1 MNATLLDIP
10 SPGVATRLSEGD
22 LIVITWV
29 GAGLGALFTVLRVA
43 IRLTR
48 MRRLLPDD
56 YFILLAFSF
65 LITNA
70 ILQTIQMPHLYYIIL
85 HPTGS
90 DIAPH
95 ALKYVH
101 YMFAIIGL
109 FWSVLWS
116 VKAAFLALFW
126 AMTNNLPHYRRW
138 WLGIVIFTFG
148 SYAGCWFASAFT
160 CHPPSTYFKFAQ
172 CVKPI
177 DQQGA
182 EIAIIYSTVVDIV
195 TDLMIMGFALSIIWS
210 TNISLNQKVGLGAVF
225 SLGLV
230 IIAFAVVRAIN
241 ITGRSYSDQAG
252 LAVWGIAESSICTHL
267 ENFLE
272 QASADQKAV
281 IVGCLPPFKTFLS
294 RSSSSRASRYPP
306 IYSRYR
312 QKRSV
317 TQTTIS
323 SDIPLRPFSEF
334 VERVPKGE
342 IRVTQGF
349 GVIREEQAEG

>member
-1 MNATLLDIP
+1 MNVTLADIP
-10 SPGVATRLSEGD
+10 SPSGVATRLSEGS

-43 IRLTR
+43 IRLKR
-48 MRRLLPDD
+48 MGRLLPDD
-56 YFILLAFSF
+56 YFIIIACSF

-70 ILQTIQMPHLYYIIL
+70 VLQTIQTPHLYYIVL
-85 HPTGS
+85 NPTGS
-90 DIAPH
+90 DIVSH

-138 WLGIVIFTFG
+138 WLGIVVFTFG

-172 CVKPI
+172 CVKSI
-177 DQQGA
+177 DKQGA
-182 EIAIIYSTVVDIV
+182 KIAIIYSTVVDIV

-210 TNISLNQKVGLGAVF
+210 TKISIHQKVGLGAVF
-225 SLGLV
+225 SLGLI
-230 IIAFAVVRAIN
+230 IIAFALVRAIN

-252 LAVWGIAESSICTHL
+252 LAVWGIAESSI
-267 ENFLE
+267 
-272 QASADQKAV
+272 SV

-306 IYSRYR
+306 LYSRYR
-312 QKRSV
+312 QKRSA

-323 SDIPLRPFSEF
+323 SDIQLRPLSESINK
-334 VERVPKGE
+334 VPKGE
-342 IRVTQGF
+342 IRVAQGF
-349 GVIREEQAEG
+349 GVIREEQVED

>member
-10 SPGVATRLSEGD
+10 EPSGVATRLSEGS
-22 LIVITWV
+22 LVVITWV
-29 GAGLGALFTVLRVA
+29 GAGLGALFTVLRVV

-56 YFILLAFSF
+56 YFILLALSF

-70 ILQTIQMPHLYYIIL
+70 VLQTIQIPHLYYIIL
-85 HPTGS
+85 NPAGN

-95 ALKYVH
+95 ALEYVQ

-126 AMTNNLPHYRRW
+126 AMTNNLPYYRRW
-138 WLGIVIFTFG
+138 WASIVIFTFA

-177 DQQGA
+177 DQQAA

-195 TDLMIMGFALSIIWS
+195 TDLMIMGFALSIVWS
-210 TNISLNQKVGLGAVF
+210 TKISFHHKVGLGAVF
-225 SLGLV
+225 SLGLI

-252 LAVWGIAESSICTHL
+252 LAVWGIAESSI
-267 ENFLE
+267 
-272 QASADQKAV
+272 SV

-294 RSSSSRASRYPP
+294 RGSSRHDSRYPP
-306 IYSRYR
+306 IYSLHR

-317 TQTTIS
+317 TQTTDS
-323 SDIPLRPFSEF
+323 SEIPLQPVPGSTG
-334 VERVPKGE
+334 RVPKGD
-342 IRVTQGF
+342 IHVTRAF
-349 GVIREEQAEG
+349 GVIREERFEG

>member
-10 SPGVATRLSEGD
+10 SPSGVATRLSEGN
-22 LIVITWV
+22 LIVVTWV
-29 GAGLGALFTVLRVA
+29 GAGLGALFTLLRVA

-65 LITNA
+65 LVTNA
-70 ILQTIQMPHLYYIIL
+70 VLQTIQIPHLYYIIL
-85 HPTGS
+85 NPTGS

-126 AMTNNLPHYRRW
+126 TMTNNLTHYRRW
-138 WLGIVIFTFG
+138 WFGIVIFTFA

-177 DQQGA
+177 DQKGA

-210 TNISLNQKVGLGAVF
+210 TNISLHQKVGLGAVF
-225 SLGLV
+225 SLGLI

-252 LAVWGIAESSICTHL
+252 LAVWGIAESSI
-267 ENFLE
+267 
-272 QASADQKAV
+272 SV

-306 IYSRYR
+306 IYYRYR

-323 SDIPLRPFSEF
+323 SDIALRPLSES
-334 VERVPKGE
+334 VDRVPKGE

-349 GVIREEQAEG
+349 GVIREEQVED

>member
-10 SPGVATRLSEGD
+10 SPSGVATRLSEEN

-65 LITNA
+65 LTTNA
-70 ILQTIQMPHLYYIIL
+70 VLQTIQIPHLYYIIL
-85 HPTGS
+85 NPTGS

-177 DQQGA
+177 DQKGA

-210 TNISLNQKVGLGAVF
+210 TKISLHQKVGLGAVF
-225 SLGLV
+225 SLGLI

-252 LAVWGIAESSICTHL
+252 LAVWGIAESSI
-267 ENFLE
+267 
-272 QASADQKAV
+272 SV

-323 SDIPLRPFSEF
+323 SDIALRPLSES
-334 VERVPKGE
+334 VDRVPKGE

-349 GVIREEQAEG
+349 GVIREEQVEH

>member
-10 SPGVATRLSEGD
+10 SPSGVATRLSEGN
-22 LIVITWV
+22 LVVITWV
-29 GAGLGALFTVLRVA
+29 GAGLGTLFTVLRVA

-48 MRRLLPDD
+48 MRRLLSDD
-56 YFILLAFSF
+56 YFILLSLSF

-70 ILQTIQMPHLYYIIL
+70 VLQTLQIPHLYYIIL
-85 HPTGS
+85 SPTGS
-90 DIAPH
+90 DIVPH
-95 ALKYVH
+95 ALEYVH

-126 AMTNNLPHYRRW
+126 TMTNNLPHYRRW
-138 WLGIVIFTFG
+138 WAGIVIFTFG

-177 DQQGA
+177 DQRAA

-195 TDLMIMGFALSIIWS
+195 TDLMIMAFALSIVWS
-210 TNISLNQKVGLGAVF
+210 TKISLHQKVGLGAVF
-225 SLGLV
+225 SLGLI

-252 LAVWGIAESSICTHL
+252 LAVWGIAESSI
-267 ENFLE
+267 
-272 QASADQKAV
+272 SV

-294 RSSSSRASRYPP
+294 RNSSRHDSQYPP
-306 IYSRYR
+306 TYSRYR

-317 TQTTIS
+317 TQTTDSIE
-323 SDIPLRPFSEF
+323 IPLRPVFGPANRS
-334 VERVPKGE
+334 PKGE

-349 GVIREEQAEG
+349 GVIREERVES